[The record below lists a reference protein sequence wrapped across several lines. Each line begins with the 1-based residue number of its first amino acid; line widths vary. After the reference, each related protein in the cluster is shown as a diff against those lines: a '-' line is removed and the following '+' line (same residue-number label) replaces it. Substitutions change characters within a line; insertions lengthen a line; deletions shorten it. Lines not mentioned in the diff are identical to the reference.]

1 MRPLMAITKKKDS
14 PIKRMLATII
24 IVFVAVAFVGS
35 FAFNY
40 ASKRGGPG
48 ALAVVNGESIAVSGD
63 SLFANLYRQYYEEA
77 RQSSP
82 EGVSEE
88 TNQALL
94 RRALDTVVQRTLI
107 LQQAE
112 KAGITVSK
120 DTVLASIVQQG
131 YYASKNSSFDES
143 RYNRTPESDRQRIFN
158 NEKEQLVIGMF
169 VEELFNTVQVS
180 EPEIRGFFRFMDY
193 GKKIEYVL
201 VRYDDVG
208 EDALRRFYDENRN
221 LFERMHAAHILIKED
236 KEKAEEVLARVREN
250 PDRFGEIAAEVSEDA
265 SAEKQGD
272 LGWFYRGDMVSEF
285 SEAAFGLR
293 AGEISGIVHTMFGFH
308 IIKCLDPAAIQP
320 YKEALYRV
328 KSEYVKANREEVE
341 KTVGEK
347 SKEIL
352 TASTADPVSFLEVVS
367 GLGLDTATTDFITL
381 SSPYVFNE
389 DQSYLIYE
397 LMNNEPLVELVFS
410 TPKGKIGG
418 PIRADEGEVI
428 FRVVE
433 EKEFDIKQYETRK
446 DAVARYYEEIKANN
460 FFNDWYRHA
469 LMNSKVVDNFN
480 KFFTKRPS

>member
-1 MRPLMAITKKKDS
+1 MAINKKKDS
-14 PIKRMLATII
+14 PVKRMLATII
-24 IVFVAVAFVGS
+24 IAFVAVAFVGS

-48 ALAVVNGESIAVSGD
+48 ALAVVNGESIPVSGD

-88 TNQALL
+88 TNQQLL
-94 RRALDTVVQRTLI
+94 RRALDTVIQRTLI
-107 LQQAE
+107 LQQAKKE
-112 KAGITVSK
+112 GITVSR
-120 DTVLASIVQQG
+120 DIVLASIVQRG
-131 YYASKNSSFDES
+131 YYASKNGSFDES

-180 EPEIRGFFRFMDY
+180 EPEIKSFFRLMDF

-201 VRYDDVG
+201 VRYDDVD
-208 EDALRRFYDENRN
+208 EDSLRRFYDENGT
-221 LFERMHAAHILIKED
+221 LFERTHAAHILIKDDE
-236 KEKAEEVLARVREN
+236 EKAEETLARVREN
-250 PDRFGEIAAEVSEDA
+250 PDRFGEIAAEFSEDA

-272 LGWFYRGDMVSEF
+272 LGWFYRGDMVPEF
-285 SEAAFGLR
+285 SKAAFELQ
-293 AGEISGIVHTMFGFH
+293 AGEISGIVHTLFGYH
-308 IIKCLDPAAIQP
+308 IIKSLDSPVLQP
-320 YKEALYRV
+320 YEEALYRV
-328 KSEYVKANREEVE
+328 KSEYVKANKEEVE
-341 KTVGEK
+341 KAVGIR

-352 TASTADPVSFLEVVS
+352 TAAGGGVSFPDAVS
-367 GLGLDTATTDFITL
+367 GLRLHTETTDFITL
-381 SSPYVFNE
+381 SSPYIFDK
-389 DQSYLIYE
+389 DQSYLVYE
-397 LMNNEPLVELVFS
+397 LMNNEPLIDLVFS
-410 TPKGKIGG
+410 TRTGDIGG
-418 PIRADEGEVI
+418 PIRTEEGEVI

-433 EKEFDIKQYETRK
+433 EKDFDIAQYEMRK

-480 KFFTKRPS
+480 KFFSREPS